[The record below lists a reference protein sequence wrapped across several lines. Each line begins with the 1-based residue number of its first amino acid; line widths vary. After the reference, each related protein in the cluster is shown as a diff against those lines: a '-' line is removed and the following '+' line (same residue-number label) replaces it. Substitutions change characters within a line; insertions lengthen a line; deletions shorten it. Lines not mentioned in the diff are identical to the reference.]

1 MNLKKKLSTSE
12 FVVLAEMNTPKGVDI
27 SELVTNARRLK
38 DRVDAVVIPDMDNG
52 VMRMSALAG
61 GGLLRREGLEA
72 IVHVYGRDKNRMAL
86 QGDIL
91 AAYVMGIPHFLAVP
105 AEAMANGDHQ
115 EAVTVDDLGEI
126 EILKM
131 IRSLCE
137 GVDMSG
143 FELKGA
149 PEATAGCAM
158 APVPDDGQLAKEVEN
173 VGRKV
178 DAGARYIVTPPVF
191 DLAAYSRIVDALKP
205 LGVPVVATVFL
216 LKNVG
221 MARYMSIHDPGARIS
236 EEMIRR
242 IRKAPDREAECIRM
256 AGEAGAALKNMVQGV
271 KITTL
276 GWEHRVPDILSAA
289 GL

>member
-1 MNLKKKLSTSE
+1 MNFKKKLSAAE

-38 DRVDAVVIPDMDNG
+38 DRIDAVVVPDMDNG

-61 GGLLRREGLEA
+61 GALLRREGLET

-91 AAYVMGIPHFLAVP
+91 AAYVLGIPHLLVVP
-105 AEAMANGDHQ
+105 AEPMANGDHRD
-115 EAVTVDDLGEI
+115 ALSVDDLDEPQ
-126 EILKM
+126 ILEM
-131 IRSLCE
+131 IRSLGQ
-137 GVDMSG
+137 GVDMAG
-143 FELKGA
+143 FELRGT
-149 PEATAGCAM
+149 PELTVGCAM
-158 APVPDDGQLAKEVEN
+158 ASVADDSGLKKQVEA
-173 VGRKV
+173 VSRKV
-178 DAGARYIVTPPVF
+178 DAGARYVVTPPVF
-191 DLAAYSRIVDALKP
+191 DLSEYSRVVDALKP
-205 LGVPVVATVFL
+205 LGIPVIGTVFL

-221 MARYMSIHDPGARIS
+221 MARYMSIHEPGSRIS
-236 EEMIRR
+236 EDMIRR

-256 AGEAGAALKNMVQGV
+256 AGEAAAELKKMVQGV

-276 GWEHRVPDILSAA
+276 GWEHRLPDILSSA

>member
-1 MNLKKKLSTSE
+1 MNFKKKLSAGE

-61 GGLLRREGLEA
+61 GALLRREGLET
-72 IVHVYGRDKNRMAL
+72 IVHIYGRDKNRMAL
-86 QGDIL
+86 QGDVL
-91 AAYVMGIPHFLAVP
+91 AAYVLGIPHLLAVP
-105 AEAMANGDHQ
+105 AEPMANGDHR
-115 EAVTVDDLGEI
+115 EASAVDDLGEV

-137 GVDMSG
+137 GVDMAG
-143 FELKGA
+143 FELKGT
-149 PEATAGCAM
+149 PELTVGCAM
-158 APVPDDGQLAKEVEN
+158 SPVADDTQLAHEVAAI
-173 VGRKV
+173 GRKV
-178 DAGARYIVTPPVF
+178 EAGARYIVTSPVF
-191 DLAAYSRIVDALKP
+191 DLAAYQRTVDALKP
-205 LGVPVVATVFL
+205 FGLPVIATVFL

-221 MARYMSIHDPGARIS
+221 MARYISIHDPGSRIS
-236 EEMIRR
+236 EDMIRR

-256 AGEAGAALKNMVQGV
+256 AGEAAAELKNRVQGI

-276 GWEHRVPDILSAA
+276 GWEHRLPDILSSA

>member
-1 MNLKKKLSTSE
+1 MNFKKKLSGGE

-61 GGLLRREGLEA
+61 GALLRREGLET
-72 IVHVYGRDKNRMAL
+72 IVHICGRDKNRMAL
-86 QGDIL
+86 QGDVL
-91 AAYVMGIPHFLAVP
+91 AAYVLGIPHLLAVP
-105 AEAMANGDHQ
+105 AEPMANGDHR
-115 EAVTVDDLGEI
+115 EASAVDDLGEV

-137 GVDMSG
+137 GADMAG
-143 FELKGA
+143 FELKGT
-149 PEATAGCAM
+149 PELTVGCAM
-158 APVPDDGQLAKEVEN
+158 SPVADDTQLAHEVEA

-178 DAGARYIVTPPVF
+178 DAGARYIVTAPVF
-191 DLAAYSRIVDALKP
+191 DLGAYQRIVDALKP
-205 LGVPVVATVFL
+205 FGLPVIATVFL

-221 MARYMSIHDPGARIS
+221 MARYISIHDPGSRIS
-236 EEMIRR
+236 EDMIRR
-242 IRKAPDREAECIRM
+242 IRKAPEREAECIRM
-256 AGEAGAALKNMVQGV
+256 AGEAAAELKNMVQGI

-276 GWEHRVPDILSAA
+276 GWEHRLPDILSSA

>member
-1 MNLKKKLSTSE
+1 MNFKKKLSAGE

-61 GGLLRREGLEA
+61 GALLRREGLET
-72 IVHVYGRDKNRMAL
+72 IVHIYGRDKNRMAL
-86 QGDIL
+86 QGDVL
-91 AAYVMGIPHFLAVP
+91 AAYVLGIPHLLAVP
-105 AEAMANGDHQ
+105 AEPMANGDHR
-115 EAVTVDDLGEI
+115 EARAVDDLGEV

-137 GVDMSG
+137 GVDMAG
-143 FELKGA
+143 FELKGTPA
-149 PEATAGCAM
+149 LTVGCAM
-158 APVPDDGQLAKEVEN
+158 SPVADDTQLAHEVEAI
-173 VGRKV
+173 GRKV
-178 DAGARYIVTPPVF
+178 EAGARYIVTSPVF
-191 DLAAYSRIVDALKP
+191 DLAAYQRIVDALKP
-205 LGVPVVATVFL
+205 FGLPVIATVFL

-221 MARYMSIHDPGARIS
+221 MARYISIHDPGSRIS
-236 EEMIRR
+236 EDMIRR

-256 AGEAGAALKNMVQGV
+256 AGEAAAELKNRVQGI

-276 GWEHRVPDILSAA
+276 GWEHRLPDILSSA

>member
-1 MNLKKKLSTSE
+1 MNFKKKLSAAE

-38 DRVDAVVIPDMDNG
+38 DRIDAVVIPDMDNG

-61 GGLLRREGLEA
+61 GALLRREGLET
-72 IVHVYGRDKNRMAL
+72 IVHIYGRDKNRMAL
-86 QGDIL
+86 QGDVL
-91 AAYVMGIPHFLAVP
+91 AAYVLGIPHLLVVP
-105 AEAMANGDHQ
+105 AEPMANGDHR
-115 EAVTVDDLGEI
+115 EAKTVDDIDEVA
-126 EILKM
+126 ILEM

-137 GVDMSG
+137 GVDLSG
-143 FELKGA
+143 FELKGT
-149 PEATAGCAM
+149 PDISAGCAM
-158 APVPDDGQLAKEVEN
+158 APVADDSQLAAEIEV

-178 DAGARYIVTPPVF
+178 DAGARYVVTPPVF
-191 DLAAYSRIVDALKP
+191 DMTAYSRIVDALKP

-221 MARYMSIHDPGARIS
+221 MARYMSIHDPASRIS
-236 EEMIRR
+236 EDMIRR

-256 AGEAGAALKNMVQGV
+256 AGEAAKELKNMVQGI

-276 GWEHRVPDILSAA
+276 GWEHRLPDILSSA